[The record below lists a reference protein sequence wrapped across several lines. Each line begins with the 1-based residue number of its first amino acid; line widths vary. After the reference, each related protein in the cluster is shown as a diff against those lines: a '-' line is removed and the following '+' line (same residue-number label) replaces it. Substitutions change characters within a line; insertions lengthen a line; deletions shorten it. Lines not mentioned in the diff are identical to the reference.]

1 MKKETVPAMK
11 KETVD
16 EAIDIY
22 VAERMVKGK
31 QKAMAHFLAF
41 MYMKKQSW
49 EVAEAMRRVR
59 GMTRYY
65 IDLAKVVQNPFK
77 GPEMAWLFSMI
88 NIAIYAVVLMT
99 IEEQRTLGIS
109 LLSGTL
115 VNAAYLLRNA
125 VKKWCELSV
134 TLAIYAEIVQ
144 LADRELEELA

>member
-1 MKKETVPAMK
+1 MKKEV
-11 KETVD
+11 VD

-31 QKAMAHFLAF
+31 QKAVAHFLAF
-41 MYMKKQSW
+41 IYMKKQSA
-49 EVAEAMRRVR
+49 EIAEAMRRVR

-88 NIAIYAVVLMT
+88 NIAIYSVILIT
-99 IEEQRTLGIS
+99 IDEQRTLGIA

-125 VKKWCELSV
+125 VKKWCDLSV
-134 TLAIYAEIVQ
+134 TLAIYAELLQ
-144 LADRELEELA
+144 LADSELKELS

>member
-1 MKKETVPAMK
+1 MK

-31 QKAMAHFLAF
+31 QKAVAHFLAF
-41 MYMKKQSW
+41 IYMKKQSA
-49 EVAEAMRRVR
+49 EIAEAMRRVR

-88 NIAIYAVVLMT
+88 NIAIYSVILIT
-99 IEEQRTLGIS
+99 IDEQRTLGIA

-115 VNAAYLLRNA
+115 VNAGYLLRNA
-125 VKKWCELSV
+125 VKKWCDLSV
-134 TLAIYAEIVQ
+134 TLAIYAELLQ
-144 LADRELEELA
+144 LADSELQELS

>member
-1 MKKETVPAMK
+1 MK

-88 NIAIYAVVLMT
+88 NIAIYAVVLIT
-99 IEEQRTLGIS
+99 IDEQRTLGIA

-134 TLAIYAEIVQ
+134 TLAIYAEIMQ
-144 LADRELEELA
+144 LADKELEELA